1 MANNPGRGTAAE
13 AIEAWQ
19 GPAIVGLTHVF
30 ADPDV
35 ERRFLVSVARQNRH
49 RLVTLVAVAAL
60 LAVAST
66 LAGVFG
72 SAPRPIWPGLLQ
84 LGGVA
89 VFAMILTRLH
99 GATAVER
106 LALLFGVFF
115 AVTSCIAL
123 FAVPDDADGAL
134 VTGSIALLFLL
145 LPVRLAHLAPLAAS
159 ASGALVAAW
168 SIRDPAPPTS
178 AIIELCL
185 WVWVLNLLGIMIV
198 RTVRLALRTQWAQA
212 QSLLEMHTHDGL
224 TGIGNR
230 RLFEQSLAR
239 EWGEGQRTNAP
250 LSVLLVNVD
259 HFSLLNDCIGYAAG
273 DRCLKEIGAA
283 IGGCLTGPGDVAARI
298 GGDEFACLLSD
309 TGEQAARAVA
319 EQIVTTLRAAA
330 IAHPCSPLGPHITVT
345 IGIATA
351 RPMKFHNGW
360 ELTAL
365 ADRLLRAEKQDGR
378 NRIGQQ
384 TLGAAPPPP
393 PPGGRRPHPALPPV
407 VGRRGALRPKKPTRA
422 DGLPAG

>member
-1 MANNPGRGTAAE
+1 
-13 AIEAWQ
+13 
-19 GPAIVGLTHVF
+19 
-30 ADPDV
+30 
-35 ERRFLVSVARQNRH
+35 
-49 RLVTLVAVAAL
+49 
-60 LAVAST
+60 
-66 LAGVFG
+66 
-72 SAPRPIWPGLLQ
+72 
-84 LGGVA
+84 
-89 VFAMILTRLH
+89 
-99 GATAVER
+99 
-106 LALLFGVFF
+106 
-115 AVTSCIAL
+115 
-123 FAVPDDADGAL
+123 
-134 VTGSIALLFLL
+134 
-145 LPVRLAHLAPLAAS
+145 
-159 ASGALVAAW
+159 
-168 SIRDPAPPTS
+168 
-178 AIIELCL
+178 
-185 WVWVLNLLGIMIV
+185 
-198 RTVRLALRTQWAQA
+198 
-212 QSLLEMHTHDGL
+212 MHTHDGL

-360 ELTAL
+360 
-365 ADRLLRAEKQDGR
+365 D
-378 NRIGQQ
+378 
-384 TLGAAPPPP
+384 
-393 PPGGRRPHPALPPV
+393 
-407 VGRRGALRPKKPTRA
+407 
-422 DGLPAG
+422 